1 MEPATKSSGEIK
13 VFNYDHHPKKLVHE
27 FGDDTTSL
35 LHHDNQTR
43 PMLEAAPGETL
54 SFKTEIV
61 EEEAEEVPSSKVS
74 DIVEL
79 YQASSQKK
87 RKADMK
93 ALKDRIQAKLVEK
106 KLKKEQTIS
115 SRPPR
120 YDEVFYEGVK
130 WLDSLAGEPVEAQ
143 EGEISFGEHQTD

>member
-1 MEPATKSSGEIK
+1 
-13 VFNYDHHPKKLVHE
+13 
-27 FGDDTTSL
+27 
-35 LHHDNQTR
+35 
-43 PMLEAAPGETL
+43 MLEAAPGETL

-93 ALKDRIQAKLVEK
+93 ALKDRIQAKLVET
-106 KLKKEQTIS
+106 KLKREQTIS

-120 YDEVFYEGVK
+120 YDEVFYEG
-130 WLDSLAGEPVEAQ
+130 
-143 EGEISFGEHQTD
+143 